1 MHSSFGPD
9 IPRFQEF
16 TEPVRKYRHAS
27 LIVKHREEQPE
38 ESEDD
43 TVVFGEIDPKTLKK
57 KRKRK
62 RVMNLFGTPE
72 LRDALRNN
80 GWEPGQDTRGLRHVL
95 AELFHFLEGRYYVV
109 RLWFLWLDKRIG
121 PAREVLPDRE
131 LSGWHGPP

>member
-80 GWEPGQDTRGLRHVL
+80 GWEPGPQEVAGLQEA
-95 AELFHFLEGRYYVV
+95 AEEALSQAAGAAGEPVAWCCGAV
-109 RLWFLWLDKRIG
+109 RIISRIDY
-121 PAREVLPDRE
+121 ECDCTNE
-131 LSGWHGPP
+131 